1 MIARLI
7 GFALHQRFVT
17 LALAVLIGGLVSAT
31 AMTLLVLPAV
41 YDDLFAR
48 AHERRR
54 GPEITP

>member
-7 GFALHQRFVT
+7 GFALHQRLVT
-17 LALAVLIGGLVSAT
+17 LARVVIGGLVSAT

-41 YDDLFAR
+41 YDLFAR

-54 GPEITP
+54 GPQITP